1 LYGSANRDEAQF
13 EDPDHFKVERKPNN
27 HVGFGMGNHF
37 CLGANL
43 ARLELRVAFEELLR
57 RLPDMLFAPGS
68 QPEVYPS
75 TLVRSFV
82 HLPVIFTPERP
93 PSRARPSQPQAQASA
108 VAD

>member
-1 LYGSANRDEAQF
+1 
-13 EDPDHFKVERKPNN
+13 KVERKPNN

-93 PSRARPSQPQAQASA
+93 RSRARPSQPQAQASA